1 MSCITSTITPQ
12 PRMLSLGV
20 TPQPKALTMTCALVC
35 GSSLGTV
42 ELLYVDEGVLLTDN
56 GEVMTV
62 RRQ

>member
-12 PRMLSLGV
+12 PRMLSMTA
-20 TPQPKALTMTCALVC
+20 TPQPKLLTLTCALVC

-42 ELLYVDEGVLLTDN
+42 ELLYVEEGVLLTDN

>member
-1 MSCITSTITPQ
+1 
-12 PRMLSLGV
+12 MLSMTA
-20 TPQPKALTMTCALVC
+20 TPQPKLLTLTCALVC